1 MKINYDIKAWKGKQ
15 PVKVLGVKLDDY
27 KKEVLT
33 NLNLIQYEK
42 VFDYD
47 YTEISIQT
55 GPFAGIDKRI
65 KIEESF
71 HSFIWI
77 WSYCLMTLYD
87 EGVAKPR
94 LKITNSKSKIKQAF
108 DLLDYGYTLL
118 DNFQNW
124 DLKLPNPQEYDIS
137 DSYYIEK
144 ANGVYIFAMNEL
156 FLHEIGH
163 IHNGDIDKLIN
174 HNAGRYIIDLAERK
188 SFEYNADKFAFEKL
202 VIGIKNPIYNKTI
215 EFGIISGFSAII
227 MIQTTLKDYSGT
239 YPDADERYKLAIE
252 SLNIHEEDNLWG
264 IACLAWK
271 LWSNKNSRD
280 LDWAVEYDTYKEL
293 FQATI
298 VKANDFK

>member
-1 MKINYDIKAWKGKQ
+1 MKINYDIKAWKGRQ
-15 PVKVLGVKLDDY
+15 PVKVLEDKLYEY

-33 NLNLIQYEK
+33 NLNLIQYENI
-42 VFDYD
+42 FDFD
-47 YTEISIQT
+47 YTEIAIQT
-55 GPFAGIDKRI
+55 GPFAGIDKRV
-65 KIEESF
+65 KIEETF
-71 HSFIWI
+71 QSFIWI

-94 LKITNSKSKIKQAF
+94 LKLKNSESKIKQAF

-118 DNFQNW
+118 DNFGNW
-124 DLKLPNPQEYDIS
+124 DLKLPNPQEYDVS
-137 DSYYIEK
+137 DSFYIEK

-163 IHNGDIDKLIN
+163 IDNGDIDKLIA
-174 HNAGRYIIDLAERK
+174 HNSGKYVIDLAERK
-188 SFEYNADKFAFEKL
+188 SFEYEADKFAFEKL
-202 VIGIKNPIYNKTI
+202 IVGVKNPIYKKTI
-215 EFGIISGFSAII
+215 EFGVISGFSALI
-227 MIQTTLKDYSGT
+227 MIQSTLRDYYGS

-280 LDWAVEYDTYKEL
+280 LEWALEYETYKDL
-293 FQATI
+293 FEATI
-298 VKANDFK
+298 IKADDFK

>member
-1 MKINYDIKAWKGKQ
+1 MRINYDIKAWKGKQ
-15 PVKVLGVKLDDY
+15 PVKVLEDKLDEY

-33 NLNLIQYEK
+33 NLKLSQYEN

-55 GPFAGIDKRI
+55 GPFAGINKRI

-71 HSFIWI
+71 QAFIWI

-94 LKITNSKSKIKQAF
+94 LKQANSASKIKQAF

-118 DNFQNW
+118 DNFKKW

-163 IHNGDIDKLIN
+163 IHNGDIDKLIA
-174 HNAGRYIIDLAERK
+174 HNAGSYVINLTERK
-188 SFEYNADKFAFEKL
+188 SFEYEADKFAFQKL
-202 VIGIKNPIYNKTI
+202 IVGVNNPIYSKTI
-215 EFGIISGFSAII
+215 EFGIIAGFSALI
-227 MIQTTLKDYSGT
+227 MIQSSLKDYSGQ

-271 LWSNKNSRD
+271 LWSNKNARD
-280 LDWAVEYDTYKEL
+280 LEWALEYETYKEL

-298 VKANDFK
+298 IKANDFK

>member
-1 MKINYDIKAWKGKQ
+1 MRINYDIKAWKGKQ
-15 PVKVLGVKLDDY
+15 PVKVLEDKLDDY

-33 NLNLIQYEK
+33 NLKLIQYENL
-42 VFDYD
+42 FDYD
-47 YTEISIQT
+47 YTEIAIQT

-71 HSFIWI
+71 LSFIWI

-94 LKITNSKSKIKQAF
+94 LKLENSNTKIKQAF

-118 DNFQNW
+118 DNFGNW

-163 IHNGDIDKLIN
+163 IHNGDIDKLID
-174 HNAGRYIIDLAERK
+174 HNSGKYTIDLAERK
-188 SFEYNADKFAFEKL
+188 SFEYEADKFAFEKL
-202 VIGIKNPIYNKTI
+202 TIGIKNPMYKKTI
-215 EFGIISGFSAII
+215 EFGVISGFSALI
-227 MIQTTLKDYSGT
+227 MIQSTLRDYSGT
-239 YPDADERYKLAIE
+239 YPDADKRYKLAIE
-252 SLNIHEEDNLWG
+252 SLNIHEEDNLWE

-271 LWSNKNSRD
+271 LWSNKNSRN
-280 LDWAVEYDTYKEL
+280 LEWALEYETYKEL

>member
-202 VIGIKNPIYNKTI
+202 VIGIKNPIR
-215 EFGIISGFSAII
+215 SD
-227 MIQTTLKDYSGT
+227 Q
-239 YPDADERYKLAIE
+239 
-252 SLNIHEEDNLWG
+252 
-264 IACLAWK
+264 
-271 LWSNKNSRD
+271 
-280 LDWAVEYDTYKEL
+280 
-293 FQATI
+293 I
-298 VKANDFK
+298 V